1 MLFQN
6 IKNWGAVGDGITDD
20 TAALQAALD
29 SGAGTLYIPTGLY
42 RVTTTLRI
50 RSNTQ
55 LHAEATARIFL
66 SGERKHRGNFL
77 LTNANHEA
85 GDSNIEICGGVWD
98 GGNRLP
104 ENAKPDIFDEN
115 GYSGTVLHFF
125 NIKGL
130 TLKQLVVA
138 NSVTYN
144 IRMAKISHFIIE
156 DIGFLSDVPGWNQ
169 DGLHFG
175 GDVHHGQV
183 RRIRALSK
191 GQTNDDLIA
200 LNADD
205 FLTRVEN
212 RDLVCGNIEDI
223 VFEDLFAEDCHTII
237 RLLTTV
243 SAIRNITFRRIYA
256 GYRCNAVNA
265 DAGRYMRT
273 PLFNEADAPVGVGHI
288 ENLLIEDMTCY
299 PTNPKPDTTGPRARL
314 NAAIVLE
321 PHCLLYTS
329 DAADEL

>member
-66 SGERKHRGNFL
+66 SGERKHRGDFL

-115 GYSGTVLHFF
+115 RLFRNCAALFQHQGADS
-125 NIKGL
+125 K
-130 TLKQLVVA
+130 A
-138 NSVTYN
+138 
-144 IRMAKISHFIIE
+144 A
-156 DIGFLSDVPGWNQ
+156 
-169 DGLHFG
+169 G
-175 GDVHHGQV
+175 GGQFRHLQHPHG
-183 RRIRALSK
+183 
-191 GQTNDDLIA
+191 
-200 LNADD
+200 
-205 FLTRVEN
+205 
-212 RDLVCGNIEDI
+212 
-223 VFEDLFAEDCHTII
+223 
-237 RLLTTV
+237 
-243 SAIRNITFRRIYA
+243 
-256 GYRCNAVNA
+256 
-265 DAGRYMRT
+265 
-273 PLFNEADAPVGVGHI
+273 
-288 ENLLIEDMTCY
+288 
-299 PTNPKPDTTGPRARL
+299 
-314 NAAIVLE
+314 
-321 PHCLLYTS
+321 
-329 DAADEL
+329 